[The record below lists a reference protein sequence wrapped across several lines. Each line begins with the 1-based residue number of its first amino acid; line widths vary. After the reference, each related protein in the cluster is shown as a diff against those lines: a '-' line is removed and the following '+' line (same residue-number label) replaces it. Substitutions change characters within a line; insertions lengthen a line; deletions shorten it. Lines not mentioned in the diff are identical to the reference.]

1 MVFLNV
7 IIMDLKT
14 WIGWY
19 EKILEDFKFDPIADM
34 EAAEYL
40 NDFLKEHE
48 NIKVDVDDL
57 PHNDK
62 FIIFGAGPSIKE
74 HLKLLK
80 EDFDLGVFTLVA
92 ADGAT
97 SALLEESILPDI
109 IVTDL
114 DGAMDDIIRANKAGS
129 FIVVHAHGNNLER
142 LRVYLPKL
150 RNILGTTQTPPI
162 GDLHNFGGFTDGD
175 RAVFLA
181 VELGAKLIILA
192 GMDFGDIITRYSRPQ
207 ISEMTRKADEIKKLK
222 LEYAKKLIDWII
234 ENEDV
239 KIYNLVESK
248 SLKG

>member
-1 MVFLNV
+1 
-7 IIMDLKT
+7 MDLKT

-40 NDFLKEHE
+40 NDFLKEHG
-48 NIKVDVDDL
+48 NIMVEVDDL

-62 FIIFGAGPSIKE
+62 FIIFGAGPSIKK
-74 HLKLLK
+74 HLKLLR
-80 EDFDLGVFTLVA
+80 EDLDFRVFTVIA

-97 SALLEESILPDI
+97 SALLEESIIPDI

-114 DGAMDDIIRANKAGS
+114 DGNMDDIIRANKAGS
-129 FIVVHAHGNNLER
+129 FLVVHAHGNNLEK
-142 LRVYLPKL
+142 LKFYLPKL
-150 RNILGTTQTPPI
+150 RNVLGTTQTPHL
-162 GDLHNFGGFTDGD
+162 GCLHNFGGFTDGD

-192 GMDFGDIITRYSRPQ
+192 GMDFGDTMTRYSRPQ
-207 ISEMTRKADEIKKLK
+207 ISGETEKADEVKRLK
-222 LEYAKKLIDWII
+222 LEYAKRLIDWIM

-239 KIYNLVESK
+239 KIYNLVETG